1 MFRILSL
8 DGGGPWA
15 LIEVKALIDL
25 YDESTSGSTV
35 LEDFDL
41 VAANSGGSL
50 VLGALLE
57 DMTLGQILKYFT
69 DGTTLPMIFQPTT
82 GFTDRL
88 LDLADLGPKY
98 STVAKLASLPPLL
111 PKRGWMTLPNAAS
124 GIKGH
129 NGKDIHL
136 LITAFDYD
144 LQCAVFFRSADT
156 GGPKTAWGSGA
167 ASDDVT
173 VWQAID
179 ASANP
184 PVRYFDA
191 PAQYPGKQ
199 SRYWDGGVAGC
210 NNPVL
215 AAVTEA
221 MVLGIQP
228 SNIVALSLGTAS
240 TCLPLVPPGANASIY
255 ETAQDDDGT
264 GFKENLLKLASSIL
278 DDPPDAATFISHVIT
293 GANTGLKIPVV
304 SRIVRMNPLISPV
317 KSGGTWGP
325 PPGLTAPEFPGL
337 LQIPMD
343 AKGSQVTIIAQFA
356 DSWVAN
362 KIPNQP
368 IRMNRA
374 TLDTEI
380 GYASYYDAKNAW
392 QKLKALG

>member
-15 LIEVKALIDL
+15 LIEVKALINL
-25 YDESTSGSTV
+25 YDETTTGTAV

-57 DMTLGQILKYFT
+57 GMTLGKILEYFT
-69 DGTTLPMIFQPTT
+69 DGTTLPKIFQPTI

-88 LDLADLGPKY
+88 LDFADLGPKY

-111 PKRGWMTLPNAAS
+111 PKRGFLSLPDAAS
-124 GIKGH
+124 GITGH

-144 LQCAVFFRSADT
+144 LLCAVFFRSAGAGGVGT
-156 GGPKTAWGSGA
+156 GWGSGA

-210 NNPVL
+210 NNPLL

-221 MVLGIQP
+221 IVLGTQP

-240 TCLPLVPPGANASIY
+240 TCLPLVQPGETASIY

-264 GFKENLLKLASSIL
+264 GFEENLKKLASSIL

-293 GANTGLKIPVV
+293 GGDTGLQDPVI

-317 KSGGTWGP
+317 NTGGTWGP
-325 PPGLTAPEFPGL
+325 PPGLTAPEFPGF

-343 AKGSQVTIIAQFA
+343 AQGAQVTTIAQFA
-356 DSWVAN
+356 DAWVAN

-368 IRMNRA
+368 IRMDRA
-374 TLDTEI
+374 TLATEI
-380 GYASYYDAKNAW
+380 GYSSYFAARDAW